1 MQIKWTDNAKDDLN
15 QIRRYLR
22 QSVSPAYA
30 KKVTQEIKDEVSSL
44 IASPGKGTYVAELEN
59 LNLTDYRQLLAHQNR
74 IIFERTAEVFY
85 VHAVCH
91 TSMNLQSLLMRRVL
105 K

>member
-15 QIRRYLR
+15 QIRLYLM
-22 QSVSPAYA
+22 QNVAPADA
-30 KKVTQEIKDEVSSL
+30 KKVTQTIKDEVSSL
-44 IASPGKGTYVAELEN
+44 IASPSKGTYVAELKN
-59 LNLTDYRQLLAHQNR
+59 LKLTDYRQLLADQNR
-74 IIFERTAEVFY
+74 IIFERTAEVCY

-91 TSMNLQSLLMRRVL
+91 TSMNLQSLLMRRLL

>member
-1 MQIKWTDNAKDDLN
+1 MQIKWTDNARHDLN
-15 QIRRYLR
+15 QIRLFLKRN
-22 QSVSPAYA
+22 VSPACS
-30 KKVTQEIKDEVSSL
+30 KKVTQEIRDEVSSL
-44 IASPGKGTYVAELEN
+44 LASPSEGTYVAELEN

-74 IIFERTAEVFY
+74 IIFERTAEGFY

-91 TSMNLQSLLMRRVL
+91 TSMNLQSLLMRRLL

>member
-1 MQIKWTDNAKDDLN
+1 MQIEWTDNAKDDLN
-15 QIRRYLR
+15 QLRRYLK
-22 QSVSPAYA
+22 QNVSPAYA

-44 IASPGKGTYVAELEN
+44 IASPNKGTYVAELGN
-59 LNLTDYRQLLAHQNR
+59 LNMTDYRQLLAHQNR

-91 TSMNLQSLLMRRVL
+91 TSMNLQSLLMRRLL